1 MQFYFI
7 GRRAY
12 YSYIICLALKNRN
25 LRKWILRKW
34 TGVVLLL
41 FIFAYEFNHILLNKT
56 SRINTTLVH
65 FTAYMAVLP
74 KSNYADF
81 RNNERKSGTPLYCSY
96 SCTKQINHRY
106 PSSLMVCSSSLS
118 LSLLIIY
125 FYTDHMYFPHEI
137 RAKMIIM
144 SAKLSLIHLCLRFK
158 TIGLIETTLCQLMH
172 KLGGNVA
179 VLFSLNCC
187 NTI

>member
-1 MQFYFI
+1 MPCCLCFFFTMNERSSMNPLHDMLESHMQFYFI

-96 SCTKQINHRY
+96 SCTKQINHRKQINY
-106 PSSLMVCSSSLS
+106 ATTACKNKGNKVFCSGTCSSMRTRPESS
-118 LSLLIIY
+118 S
-125 FYTDHMYFPHEI
+125 
-137 RAKMIIM
+137 
-144 SAKLSLIHLCLRFK
+144 
-158 TIGLIETTLCQLMH
+158 
-172 KLGGNVA
+172 N
-179 VLFSLNCC
+179 
-187 NTI
+187 

>member
-1 MQFYFI
+1 MDSAEVDWREI
-7 GRRAY
+7 MKGKVELH
-12 YSYIICLALKNRN
+12 YIALIHARN
-25 LRKWILRKW
+25 KL
-34 TGVVLLL
+34 T
-41 FIFAYEFNHILLNKT
+41 
-56 SRINTTLVH
+56 
-65 FTAYMAVLP
+65 
-74 KSNYADF
+74 
-81 RNNERKSGTPLYCSY
+81 
-96 SCTKQINHRY
+96 
-106 PSSLMVCSSSLS
+106 
-118 LSLLIIY
+118 
-125 FYTDHMYFPHEI
+125 TDHMYFPHEI